1 MEENIQHGM
10 QQDVNHGIQRDV
22 ELDREQNMEESNE
35 EYSEENMKM
44 HMEEHMEDG
53 AGDDSTRQDSIEI
66 LKDINAKYPQKPF
79 TTQDVVL
86 DIIMLFVTTAIAF
99 GWMLLML
106 LIISFVTL
114 SYLHIEIGT
123 MLIISTVFATI
134 SFVGYIIKKTV
145 KYKKLLNQ

>member
-1 MEENIQHGM
+1 MEENMQHGM
-10 QQDVNHGIQRDV
+10 QQDMNHGIQRDV

-53 AGDDSTRQDSIEI
+53 AGNDSTRQDSIEI

-123 MLIISTVFATI
+123 MLIISTVFAAI

>member
-123 MLIISTVFATI
+123 MLIISTVFAAI

>member
-1 MEENIQHGM
+1 MEENMQHGM
-10 QQDVNHGIQRDV
+10 QQDMNHGIQRDV

-53 AGDDSTRQDSIEI
+53 AGNDSTRQDSIEI

-123 MLIISTVFATI
+123 MLIISTVFAAI
-134 SFVGYIIKKTV
+134 SFVGYIIKKSV

>member
-1 MEENIQHGM
+1 MEENMQHGM
-10 QQDVNHGIQRDV
+10 QQDMNHGIQRDV

-53 AGDDSTRQDSIEI
+53 AGNDSTRQDSIEI

-123 MLIISTVFATI
+123 MLIISTVFAAI
-134 SFVGYIIKKTV
+134 SFVGYIIKKMV

>member
-1 MEENIQHGM
+1 MEENMQHGM
-10 QQDVNHGIQRDV
+10 QQDMNHGIQRDV
-22 ELDREQNMEESNE
+22 KLDREQNMEESNE

-123 MLIISTVFATI
+123 MLIISTVFAAI
-134 SFVGYIIKKTV
+134 SFVGYIINKTV

>member
-1 MEENIQHGM
+1 MEENMQHGM
-10 QQDVNHGIQRDV
+10 QQDMNHGIQRDV

-53 AGDDSTRQDSIEI
+53 ARNDSTRQDSIEI

-123 MLIISTVFATI
+123 MLIISTVFAAI

>member
-1 MEENIQHGM
+1 M
-10 QQDVNHGIQRDV
+10 
-22 ELDREQNMEESNE
+22 E
-35 EYSEENMKM
+35 EYSEENAEENMKA
-44 HMEEHMEDG
+44 HSGEHMEDD
-53 AGDDSTRQDSIEI
+53 AKQDSIEI

-86 DIIMLFVTTAIAF
+86 DIIMLFVTTGIAF

-123 MLIISTVFATI
+123 MLIISAVFAAI

>member
-1 MEENIQHGM
+1 MEENMQHGM
-10 QQDVNHGIQRDV
+10 QQDMNHGIQRDV

-44 HMEEHMEDG
+44 HMEEQMEDG
-53 AGDDSTRQDSIEI
+53 AGNDSTRQDSIEI
-66 LKDINAKYPQKPF
+66 LKDINEKYPQKPF

-123 MLIISTVFATI
+123 MLIISTVFAAI

>member
-1 MEENIQHGM
+1 MEENMQHGM
-10 QQDVNHGIQRDV
+10 QQDMNHGIQRDV

-35 EYSEENMKM
+35 EYSEENIKM
-44 HMEEHMEDG
+44 HMEDV
-53 AGDDSTRQDSIEI
+53 AGNDSTRQDSIEI

-123 MLIISTVFATI
+123 MLIISTVFAAI

>member
-1 MEENIQHGM
+1 M
-10 QQDVNHGIQRDV
+10 QQDMNHGIQRDV
-22 ELDREQNMEESNE
+22 ELDREQNIEESTG

-44 HMEEHMEDG
+44 HMEDG
-53 AGDDSTRQDSIEI
+53 AQNDSIKQDSIEI

-123 MLIISTVFATI
+123 MLIISTVFAAI
-134 SFVGYIIKKTV
+134 SFVGYIIKKSV

>member
-10 QQDVNHGIQRDV
+10 QQDVNYGIQRDV

-123 MLIISTVFATI
+123 MLIISTVFAAI